1 MILEILTGDRSEL
14 RQQSRSIAGIDG
26 AIQQLVADMLET
38 MRACHMASLSAPQ
51 CGKPLR
57 LFVTEIYGESKV
69 WMNPEVL
76 KTEGEQAS
84 VESCASFPDLTLEV
98 PRPQTMVI
106 HTMQLDGSPVVQ
118 TISGIEARL
127 VAHELDHLDGI
138 LFQDHLDAESLF
150 EQMLGTTDEYT
161 IQGEDPIASDDGP
174 FAADSSFESG
184 QAEIESDEEELQ
196 HILDLL
202 ADSGWK
208 LALAAELL
216 RDYELDE
223 EQEAQLQRLDGLEN
237 AISESVTYWE
247 NELSAGSS

>member
-26 AIQQLVADMLET
+26 AIQQLVADMLDT
-38 MRACHMASLSAPQ
+38 MHACHMASLSAPQ
-51 CGKPLR
+51 CGKPLQ
-57 LFVTEIYGESKV
+57 LFVTEIYGEPKV

-76 KTEGEQAS
+76 KAEGEQAS

-98 PRPQTMVI
+98 PRPQTMVV
-106 HTMQLDGSPVVQ
+106 HTMQLDGSAVVQ
-118 TISGIEARL
+118 TIAGIEARL
-127 VAHELDHLDGI
+127 VAHELDHLAGI
-138 LFQDHLDAESLF
+138 LFQDHLAAESLF
-150 EQMLGTTDEYT
+150 EQMLGTIDEDL
-161 IQGEDPIASDDGP
+161 IQDGDSIESGDDP

-184 QAEIESDEEELQ
+184 AAEIERDEEELQ

-208 LALAAELL
+208 LALAVELL

-223 EQEAQLQRLDGLEN
+223 EQEGQLQRLDGLEN
-237 AISESVTYWE
+237 AISESVAYWE
-247 NELSAGSS
+247 NELSDDSS